1 MRLGSNRAAVE
12 KSSHTFSRSDG
23 AVQCPI
29 TRKAG
34 SVWMKLTF
42 DAPKRKV
49 ALGGR
54 SVTRS
59 REELLEDARR
69 EREARL
75 QHKERT
81 GGALRV
87 QAAWRGA
94 RSRAAL
100 RAAVAARWRTRFGD
114 AGQRL
119 DGCVRARVGSHRRL
133 S

>member
-1 MRLGSNRAAVE
+1 
-12 KSSHTFSRSDG
+12 
-23 AVQCPI
+23 
-29 TRKAG
+29 
-34 SVWMKLTF
+34 MKPTF
-42 DAPKRKV
+42 DAPAKRKV

-59 REELLEDARR
+59 REELLEEARR

-94 RSRAAL
+94 RGRATL
-100 RAAVAARWRTRFGD
+100 RSAVAARWRTRFGD
-114 AGQRL
+114 AGHRL